1 MFRGEECLKWKIA
14 IMVTLA
20 VLLAFGL
27 FTPKQTWINV
37 AYANGSSSG
46 DINFVEIWQYNGSD
60 YVLRANFTSSGTFLL
75 YDSQP
80 TKFMVNIKFNSTLA
94 GSTNEAIE
102 CTKVIMNITGVWTNE
117 EFNNTS
123 CMLNGDFYYLVETGI
138 WNEEGKPESGVTYEC
153 NVIYQGYY

>member
-1 MFRGEECLKWKIA
+1 MKVKIVA
-14 IMVTLA
+14 IVSLTVLLIA
-20 VLLAFGL
+20 FLLAFPNGT
-27 FTPKQTWINV
+27 FIHV
-37 AYANGSSSG
+37 AYASDVHGN
-46 DINFVEIWQYNGSD
+46 DINFIEIWQYNGTD
-60 YVLRANFTSSGTFLL
+60 YVLRANFSSSGGTYLL

-123 CMLNGDFYYLVETGI
+123 CTLIGDFYYLAETGI